1 MKYRQLRPELQ
12 ERVRLFVQYKWLASR
27 GVNEESILQY
37 LPTDL
42 HREIQRHLCLA
53 LVRWV
58 HTSTISSQ
66 DLIAFYFIKS
76 QCFPK
81 YKITI
86 QFLSSFSAQV
96 SRRNVSLLYP

>member
-53 LVRWV
+53 LVRWEESNDMNKRYD
-58 HTSTISSQ
+58 T
-66 DLIAFYFIKS
+66 LLEKLNAIATKLEIK
-76 QCFPK
+76 
-81 YKITI
+81 
-86 QFLSSFSAQV
+86 LSE
-96 SRRNVSLLYP
+96 LC